1 MRDWYDFMIIDNP
14 PDIAF
19 NVANALEIT
28 DEVIVPVKI
37 DEWALEGLEI
47 IAQQIETAKDINP
60 NIQLLGALVTMYRN
74 DDTNVAGLEWLEK
87 NSPIQALAKIRYTP
101 KAAESTFFMQ
111 PVYKYSPRCGA
122 AQDYK
127 NFVTAYLQAQKG
139 GK

>member
-1 MRDWYDFMIIDNP
+1 MYYH
-14 PDIAF
+14 
-19 NVANALEIT
+19 IT
-28 DEVIVPVKI
+28 FASGWSVIK
-37 DEWALEGLEI
+37 
-47 IAQQIETAKDINP
+47 
-60 NIQLLGALVTMYRN
+60 
-74 DDTNVAGLEWLEK
+74 EK

-111 PVYKYSPRCGA
+111 PVYEYSPRCGA